1 MAEDYQKI
9 YELSK
14 LTRNINKTLNDSN
27 IIAGKQKLKSL
38 Q

>member
-14 LTRNINKTLNDSN
+14 LNRNINKTLNDSN
-27 IIAGKQKLKSL
+27 IIAGK
-38 Q
+38 